1 MIMKTRMI
9 AASLLSLGLLTS
21 VAFAE
26 NSGNSFCAPG
36 QSYDRENL
44 VCVGSTGQPVTDN
57 AALAVSGASKQV
69 SPGNVGDFID
79 ETATE
84 SRERSSN

>member
-26 NSGNSFCAPG
+26 NSGNGFCG
-36 QSYDRENL
+36 KGESYDRENL
-44 VCVGSTGQPVTDN
+44 VCVGSNGQPVTDS
-57 AALAVSGASKQV
+57 AALAVSGAVKQV
-69 SPGNVGDFID
+69 DPRNVGDFID
-79 ETATE
+79 ESVTE
-84 SRERSSN
+84 SKQRSSN